1 MAPIRRAVQAAF
13 LDAGLTLEKDA
24 LNAFVTFVEDNDGGD
39 ALIYQ
44 LLDASTKGAPTRSAI
59 GYYIY

>member
-44 LLDASTKGAPTRSAI
+44 VLDASTKGAPT
-59 GYYIY
+59 